1 MSEYNK
7 NYLIK
12 TYYLNVQKKIIVNT
26 YLACVLVLPWADVM
40 HGSCLSPQF
49 SIFLINP
56 PVSNI
61 EFATFFKTDAYCV
74 YKYNLLF

>member
-26 YLACVLVLPWADVM
+26 YLACVLVLP
-40 HGSCLSPQF
+40 
-49 SIFLINP
+49 
-56 PVSNI
+56 
-61 EFATFFKTDAYCV
+61 
-74 YKYNLLF
+74 